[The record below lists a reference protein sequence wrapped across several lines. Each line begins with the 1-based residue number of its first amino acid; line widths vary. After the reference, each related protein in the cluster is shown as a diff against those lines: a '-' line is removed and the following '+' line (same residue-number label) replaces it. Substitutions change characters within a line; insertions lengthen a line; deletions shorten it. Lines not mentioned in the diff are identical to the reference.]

1 MRPAADDDL
10 TLLAGIRQRD
20 PAAWEQLI
28 RRYEGRLLAYA
39 MSRLGD
45 AATAEDVVQESFVG
59 LLLALP
65 HYDSTQTPLEPFLF
79 SIAAHKLT
87 DALRRRGVRPRLLE
101 DDTSLPG
108 RMRAAS
114 TLMRSQER
122 AGQRSTIIRTV
133 LQELIRQWF
142 SRGEYERL
150 KCIEL
155 LFVAGE
161 TNQAVAHR
169 LGLTEQAVAN
179 HKAFVMQK
187 LREAARRAGLNEAEL
202 LSESH

>member
-1 MRPAADDDL
+1 MKPVADHDQLLL
-10 TLLAGIRQRD
+10 TGIRERN
-20 PAAWEQLI
+20 PTAWEQLI
-28 RRYEGRLLAYA
+28 RRYEGRLQAYA
-39 MSRLGD
+39 TSRLGD
-45 AATAEDVVQESFVG
+45 AVAAEDVVQETFVG

-65 HYDSTQTPLEPFLF
+65 NYNSAQTPLEPFLF

-101 DDTSLPG
+101 DDTSLSG
-108 RMRAAS
+108 RMRGAS
-114 TLMRSQER
+114 TLLRSHER
-122 AGQRSTIIRTV
+122 AGQRSTVIQTV
-133 LQELIRQWF
+133 LQELIHQWF

-155 LFVAGE
+155 LFVAGHS
-161 TNQAVAHR
+161 NQSVASR

-187 LREAARRAGLNEAEL
+187 LRDAARRAGLNAAEL
-202 LSESH
+202 IGE

>member
-1 MRPAADDDL
+1 MSNVADDDR
-10 TLLAGIRQRD
+10 TLLAGIRQRN

-39 MSRLGD
+39 TSRLGD
-45 AATAEDVVQESFVG
+45 VSSAEDVVQESFVG

-65 HYDSTQTPLEPFLF
+65 NYDAAQTPLEPFLF

-101 DDTSLPG
+101 DDGDLPG
-108 RMRAAS
+108 RMRGAS
-114 TLMRSQER
+114 TLLRSQER
-122 AGQRSTIIRTV
+122 AGQRTTIIRTV
-133 LQELIRQWF
+133 MQELIRQWF

-187 LREAARRAGLNEAEL
+187 LREAARLAGLNEADT
-202 LSESH
+202 LSD